1 MATHIL
7 VVEDEAPLR
16 AQIVDMLELEG
27 FDVSEAESGG
37 VALGLLQHIMPD
49 IIICDIAMPDFDGYD
64 VLKHVRQH
72 HHLAQTPFIFVTARA
87 DRQSQRHG
95 MDIGADD
102 YLTKPFTRRELLSS
116 IQTRLERHQSIV
128 KQSESELDRAKK
140 QLTHMVAHELRT
152 PLISV
157 TMVHE
162 LISNKLD
169 DLSRS
174 DLKGLLEFM
183 ESGNQRMR
191 HLVDQMVLFTE
202 LNTGALSENRLAE
215 YGQMVDI
222 QMLITD
228 SIEQAH
234 QFAYRNQTIPIKRR
248 QKKVFAAVHCLPNP
262 LRFAMGELITN
273 ALIYSPEN
281 ASIIIEELVQ
291 DKWVYVSVVDSGPG
305 LTTNRL
311 KQASMPFEQIDRE
324 KQEQQGMGMG
334 IPLATRIIE
343 LHGGTLEID
352 ATAGGGTRAR
362 VKLPCLQ

>member
-1 MATHIL
+1 MTDRIL
-7 VVEDEAPLR
+7 VIEDEAPLR
-16 AQIVDMLELEG
+16 AQVVEMLELEG
-27 FDVSEAESGG
+27 FNVIEAENGG
-37 VALGLLQHIMPD
+37 MAIGMLQNISPD
-49 IIICDIAMPDFDGYD
+49 IIICDIAMPDFDGYE

-72 HHLAQTPFIFVTARA
+72 DHLAQTPFIFVTARA

-102 YLTKPFTRRELLSS
+102 YLTKPFTRNELLAS
-116 IQTRLERHQSIV
+116 IQTRLERHKSRL
-128 KQSESELDRAKK
+128 KQSETDLDKAKK

-152 PLISV
+152 PLTSV
-157 TMVHE
+157 TMIHD

-202 LNTGALSENRLAE
+202 LNTGAMDETTIAE
-215 YGQMVDI
+215 HGKTLDI
-222 QMLITD
+222 QMVITE
-228 SIEQAH
+228 SIEKGRK
-234 QFAYRNQTIPIKRR
+234 FAYRNQKMPIKRR
-248 QKKVFAAVHCLPNP
+248 QKKAFAAIHCLMNT
-262 LRFAMGELITN
+262 LSFAIGELVTN
-273 ALIYSPEN
+273 ALIYSPDN
-281 ASIIIEELVQ
+281 TSIIIEDQVL
-291 DKWVYVSVVDSGPG
+291 DNWVFVSIVDTGPG

-334 IPLATRIIE
+334 IPLATRVIE
-343 LHGGTLEID
+343 LHGGSVRID
-352 ATAGGGTRAR
+352 TTASGGTRAT
-362 VKLPCLQ
+362 VKLPRV